1 MPSSSSFLETMRPFK
16 WTASII
22 PSSMTNSERAL
33 STSEEENLS
42 PKVMSECLNI
52 SALIFPLTS
61 KASKALR
68 MVSSSS
74 APPAIFSA
82 ERMTICVKLT
92 GPGASESMPWA
103 SPSEMD
109 LPTEEKAAT
118 MSEEDKRP
126 SLSASMIPKASLNSW
141 ICLWLKRAKTLE
153 PLFLAF
159 FDPEPLAI
167 LCLLVCG
174 LEEGGNQSESLVRQ
188 GPQTNKHKMAKGS
201 GPWSLPDKRLILCLL
216 VCGLEEG

>member
-1 MPSSSSFLETMRPFK
+1 MYGINHTILNKEFTECVVDFGCAK
-16 WTASII
+16 FVSI
-22 PSSMTNSERAL
+22 L
-33 STSEEENLS
+33 
-42 PKVMSECLNI
+42 
-52 SALIFPLTS
+52 PLTS

-82 ERMTICVKLT
+82 KSITICVKLT

-103 SPSEMD
+103 SPSETD
-109 LPTEEKAAT
+109 LPTELKAAT

-141 ICLWLKRAKTLE
+141 ICLWEKRAKTLE

-167 LCLLVCG
+167 VFEVFKVCG
-174 LEEGGNQSESLVRQ
+174 LEEGGNRNESCQAGTQALV
-188 GPQTNKHKMAKGS
+188 G
-201 GPWSLPDKRLILCLL
+201 LPC
-216 VCGLEEG
+216 